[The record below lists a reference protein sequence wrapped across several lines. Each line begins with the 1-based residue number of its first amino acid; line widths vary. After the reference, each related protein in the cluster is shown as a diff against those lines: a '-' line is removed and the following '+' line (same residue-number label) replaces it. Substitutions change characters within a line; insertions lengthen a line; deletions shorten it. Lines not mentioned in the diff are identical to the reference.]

1 MKIKTP
7 SDMTSGP
14 LGKQILLFSLPL
26 MLSNV
31 LQVLFN
37 MSDVAVVGRFA
48 GSSALG
54 SVGSTSTMVML
65 FTGLLI
71 GMGSGVNVLAA
82 RFFGARQE
90 KDLRQTV
97 HTSFWICLLS
107 GLLIL
112 GLGLLFSRPL
122 LALLNTKPELMD
134 GAVLYIRLY
143 LLGMPALAL
152 YNFGSG
158 VMSAVGDTRR
168 PLIYLLI
175 SGVVNVLLNLF
186 FVIVCRIGVAG
197 VAIASV
203 ISQYLSAFLI
213 LLSLLKSNG
222 MYSLRLPEL
231 KLTPEK
237 AHMILALGIPAGF
250 QNAIFAIANLFIQAG
265 VNSFD
270 TLMVEG
276 NSAASNADALVYD
289 MMAAFYTACSSFMG
303 QNFGAGKK
311 DRVRKSYFIS
321 LGYSFGI
328 GALLG
333 GLLLLFGNRFL
344 SLFTSDAAVAEA
356 GMKRLTIMAF
366 SYAVSAFMDC
376 TIAASRGLG
385 KTVVPTVIVIMGSCV
400 FRVLWVY
407 TVFAYFRTI
416 PSLYLLYIFS
426 WAITAIAEMIYFK
439 RCYQKALCH

>member
-71 GMGSGVNVLAA
+71 GMGSGVNVLTA

-97 HTSFWICLLS
+97 HTSFWICLLT

-237 AHMILALGIPAGF
+237 ARMILALGVPAGF